1 MEVKKARLLRE
12 GRDCCL
18 GRGISLFDCYDWSI
32 AIQSGLG
39 QSGQMAADSCH
50 RRSRIADWLVR
61 EWNMMDWLGAEGGFI
76 SIASEW
82 LVLRLDVS
90 GVVREAQIISD

>member
-32 AIQSGLG
+32 AIQSGL
-39 QSGQMAADSCH
+39 
-50 RRSRIADWLVR
+50 V
-61 EWNMMDWLGAEGGFI
+61 AERPDGCGLLP
-76 SIASEW
+76 SAEPDRG
-82 LVLRLDVS
+82 LAR
-90 GVVREAQIISD
+90 

>member
-1 MEVKKARLLRE
+1 LGVAFLYLIVMTGPLPFKAA
-12 GRDCCL
+12 
-18 GRGISLFDCYDWSI
+18 WW
-32 AIQSGLG
+32 

-61 EWNMMDWLGAEGGFI
+61 EWNMMDWLGAEGGFV